1 VCVTDPCSFPRQ
13 ERGRPATAHVLSA
26 CCMLQVACCTSY
38 VACIAAFIAACCWFV
53 ACIQHGCMFCT
64 LHIPG
69 RSVTPLTSSTQQTVP
84 RRTPRACG
92 HQRGLPTPRAVPPGT
107 CRLWAERLT
116 SSGSYGTSRTSSDLE
131 KEKPTADSC
140 HVGEHAARHG
150 PRAPVQHA
158 THAVPAHHD
167 TRSDYN
173 VHPPTMQAMPRQRG
187 MAAESHASLRP
198 RRASAPAWAAWSLP
212 ATTPAQGGL
221 VPS

>member
-1 VCVTDPCSFPRQ
+1 MLISSPRKRSTCDRARPVGLQ
-13 ERGRPATAHVLSA
+13 HVAGRMLHVI
-26 CCMLQVACCTSY
+26 CCMHCCTYS
-38 VACIAAFIAACCWFV
+38 CMLCWFV

-69 RSVTPLTSSTQQTVP
+69 RSVTPRTSSTQQTVP

-92 HQRGLPTPRAVPPGT
+92 HQRGLPTPLGVPPGT
-107 CRLWAERLT
+107 CRLRAQRLT

-140 HVGEHAARHG
+140 HMSEHASRHG
-150 PRAPVQHA
+150 PRAP
-158 THAVPAHHD
+158 VPAHHD